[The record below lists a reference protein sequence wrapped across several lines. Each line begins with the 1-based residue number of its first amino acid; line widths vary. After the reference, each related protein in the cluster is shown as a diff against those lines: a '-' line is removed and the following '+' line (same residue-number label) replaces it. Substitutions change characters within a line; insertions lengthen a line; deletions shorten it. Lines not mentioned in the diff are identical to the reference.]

1 MARKPFKA
9 VPLKAV
15 VNAPGGR
22 SGSSPWHGAR
32 HPRAKASRVSPIMVM
47 LPLTAF
53 AAVFFYGGG
62 GTPPVEVSHEIAPL
76 ADLSEE
82 DLRRRV
88 WPTTP
93 EMVDGAQP
101 KVGGNAV
108 SSTFT
113 GGAVDRES
121 ARFTLCNG
129 RSGGTCVIDGDTFWY
144 AGEKIRV
151 ADINTPEVSEP
162 RCAREAQLGAAATA
176 RLQALLNEGA
186 FTLASV
192 DRDRDA
198 YGRLLRTVTRQG
210 ESVGAVL
217 VREGLAEEWRGR
229 RSGWC

>member
-1 MARKPFKA
+1 MPRKPFKA

-22 SGSSPWHGAR
+22 TGGSPWHGVR
-32 HPRAKASRVSPIMVM
+32 RSRAKASRVSPIMVI

-53 AAVFFYGGG
+53 VAVFSYGG

-76 ADLSEE
+76 AGLSED

-93 EMVDGAQP
+93 EMLDGAQP
-101 KVGGNAV
+101 RVGGNAV

-121 ARFTLCNG
+121 AHFTLCNG

-144 AGEKIRV
+144 AGEKIRI

-162 RCAREAQLGAAATA
+162 QCAREAQLGARASA

-186 FTLASV
+186 FTLERA
-192 DRDRDA
+192 DRDRDP
-198 YGRLLRTVTRQG
+198 YGRLLRTVTRG
-210 ESVGAVL
+210 GTSVGAVL
-217 VREGLAEEWRGR
+217 VREGLAEEWRGTR
-229 RSGWC
+229 GGWC